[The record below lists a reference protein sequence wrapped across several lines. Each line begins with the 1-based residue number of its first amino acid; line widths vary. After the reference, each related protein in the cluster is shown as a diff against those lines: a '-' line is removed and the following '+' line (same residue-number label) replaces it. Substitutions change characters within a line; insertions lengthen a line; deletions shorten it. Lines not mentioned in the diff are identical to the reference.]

1 MPYPSTMAKL
11 PPFEQWFIN
20 VIVEAIETGEE
31 VPDDVLSNSTPL
43 SSLATTYRSMY
54 AFGNQQV
61 QKPI

>member
-1 MPYPSTMAKL
+1 MAKL